1 MTRLRGGTEANA
13 RVIGT
18 EALPKAHGGEEGGEQ
33 SHTRMDGS
41 ALVV

>member
-18 EALPKAHGGEEGGEQ
+18 EALPKAHGGEGGEQ